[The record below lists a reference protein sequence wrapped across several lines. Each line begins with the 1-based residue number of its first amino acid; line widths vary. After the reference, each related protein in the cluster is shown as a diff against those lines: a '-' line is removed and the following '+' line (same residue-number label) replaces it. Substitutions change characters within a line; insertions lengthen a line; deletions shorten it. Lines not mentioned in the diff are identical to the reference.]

1 MLHGFRVEIG
11 QFLQCD
17 ELPILGNLIR
27 TELEC
32 HGKRSTTSLYGQ
44 IIRCLIIELV
54 FT

>member
-1 MLHGFRVEIG
+1 
-11 QFLQCD
+11 
-17 ELPILGNLIR
+17 LGNLIR